1 MNVTLTVSSRG
12 TGPGGGAVHD
22 LRRWLQRHPE
32 LRALIRQEPAAEPE
46 PGTMGAASEL
56 LTLLLAPGGA
66 TAALGAAV
74 VAWLQNRRGNQTVT
88 ITRPDG
94 TQITVT
100 SERVRDLSA
109 GDSGEVARRLAE
121 ALEPRDPGTAATGT
135 AATGT
140 AQPDPASRA

>member
-1 MNVTLTVSSRG
+1 MKATLTVSSPG
-12 TGPGGGAVHD
+12 SGPGGGAVND

-32 LRALIRQEPAAEPE
+32 LRAHIKQEPAPDPA

-100 SERVRDLSA
+100 AERVRDLSA
-109 GDSGEVARRLAE
+109 AESGEVARHLAE
-121 ALEPRDPGTAATGT
+121 ALERREPGTGSADMARPGPTG
-135 AATGT
+135 
-140 AQPDPASRA
+140 RA